1 MHKHKKINLH
11 KRNKY
16 RNYYLIEIAIIIALF
31 IGLYPMLGVKT
42 ADMAKIK
49 SDLEKTIN
57 LDCVNVGDEKT

>member
-1 MHKHKKINLH
+1 
-11 KRNKY
+11 
-16 RNYYLIEIAIIIALF
+16 
-31 IGLYPMLGVKT
+31 MLGVKT

>member
-31 IGLYPMLGVKT
+31 ICKDMHSSIIVKGLPQEMWCDSPFSEY
-42 ADMAKIK
+42 
-49 SDLEKTIN
+49 
-57 LDCVNVGDEKT
+57 